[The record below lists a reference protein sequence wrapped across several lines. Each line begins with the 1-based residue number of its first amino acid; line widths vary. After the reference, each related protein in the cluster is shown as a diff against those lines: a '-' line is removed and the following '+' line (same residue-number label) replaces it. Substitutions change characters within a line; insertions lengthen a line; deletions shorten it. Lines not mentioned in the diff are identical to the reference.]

1 MTNIER
7 AASVIVAA
15 RRTRVQISVLSGE
28 LAPASVEEAYAI
40 QDASM
45 RLLGPVGG
53 WKLAIA
59 ANLSCSPIPADAIFP
74 TPAKL
79 PADRPYKV
87 EGEIGILIGKDLDE
101 QQSADTIRGAI
112 ASVHPAIEIVL
123 SRFSGLAP
131 KEQGLAD
138 CQSCEAVIVGKAIEG
153 WANSDLASA
162 PMALLFDGKTIAANP
177 DGASLAAML
186 PALSW
191 LANHALARRLPLRK
205 GHIVITGARV
215 KAPAPGNPCSIAI
228 EAGGHRQA
236 VSLDLA

>member
-1 MTNIER
+1 MTDVER

-15 RRTRVQISVLSGE
+15 RRARAQIPALSGE
-28 LAPASVEEAYAI
+28 LAPAGVEEAYAI
-40 QDASM
+40 QDSSM

-59 ANLSCSPIPADAIFP
+59 AELSCSPIPADTIFQ
-74 TPAKL
+74 TTAKMPAG
-79 PADRPYKV
+79 RPYKI
-87 EGEIGILIGKDLDE
+87 EGEIGILIGKDLE
-101 QQSADTIRGAI
+101 ERQSADTIRGAI
-112 ASVHPAIEIVL
+112 ASVHPAIEMVL

-138 CQSCEAVIVGKAIEG
+138 CQSCEAVIVGKSIEG

-162 PMALLFDGKTIAANP
+162 QMALSIDGKTIAANA
-177 DGASLAAML
+177 DGASLTAML
-186 PALSW
+186 PALAW
-191 LANHALARRLPLRK
+191 LANHALARGLPLRK

-215 KAPAPGNPCSIAI
+215 KAPAPGGPCSVAI

-236 VSLDLA
+236 VSLELA